1 MTLFYIIRR
10 LERQHLLDP
19 DSEED
24 LFCLHHIFLPVIQT
38 FLDEFVGSWNRHGIR
53 TVRKS
58 IPFKIIYSGVKSFA
72 AKGGTKEYPI
82 HRAGTGRPIS
92 ISSFLPYLRFK
103 NALFHLSRIL
113 IIMRSYQILPML
125 ETK

>member
-53 TVRKS
+53 TVRGNLS
-58 IPFKIIYSGVKSFA
+58 PS
-72 AKGGTKEYPI
+72 
-82 HRAGTGRPIS
+82 R
-92 ISSFLPYLRFK
+92 
-103 NALFHLSRIL
+103 LFTRGLSRLRLRAEQRNTQYTELEQVGLFQLAVSFRISGL
-113 IIMRSYQILPML
+113 KML
-125 ETK
+125 YSIYLGY